1 MLVTLIIFSL
11 QILFLNIRNQINV
24 AMCKVSGYNINA
36 GMLTN
41 NFKET
46 VRNFVVN
53 VEAYTFMNIV
63 KVTSAYWKNMLSEV
77 LAMVK
82 QLGIPSFFDIIV
94 C

>member
-1 MLVTLIIFSL
+1 
-11 QILFLNIRNQINV
+11 
-24 AMCKVSGYNINA
+24 MCKVSGYNINA